1 MVFVCLR
8 TFRWGRG
15 RAEVER
21 GRRPIRNLL
30 LNLRHLHRRRDHAGP
45 DRQSRLG
52 PDDHCRSGS
61 ANGPALLERHLLRM
75 PDRPLKPLR
84 RHHRISD
91 KVTLRRGSRRKRC
104 LLHRVGGPDHH
115 VLNAGGRLELLLLRL
130 RHLLLLFAFLL
141 LQQIFEQ
148 KWLFLLVTK
157 RRLEK
162 NLIFQRLRAN
172 VFFLRH

>member
-1 MVFVCLR
+1 
-8 TFRWGRG
+8 
-15 RAEVER
+15 
-21 GRRPIRNLL
+21 
-30 LNLRHLHRRRDHAGP
+30 
-45 DRQSRLG
+45 
-52 PDDHCRSGS
+52 
-61 ANGPALLERHLLRM
+61 
-75 PDRPLKPLR
+75 
-84 RHHRISD
+84 
-91 KVTLRRGSRRKRC
+91 